1 MLFSSSQ
8 KGLSWPVAFMM
19 MFSMVGLVS
28 AETEKGDQP
37 MAVSD
42 GAQVAIEYTLTLGD
56 EKVLDTNV
64 GSDPLVYTHGQ
75 HQIIPGLEKALEG
88 MTKGE
93 QKTVTVAPEEAYGPV
108 NPDAYYEIEK
118 EKIPEGSLK
127 VGAIIEGTDGTGRQL
142 RARVAEIKDDTVI
155 LDFNHP
161 LAGKTL
167 HFDVKILDVQPG
179 TPQQP

>member
-1 MLFSSSQ
+1 MSFSSSYR
-8 KGLSWPVAFMM
+8 GLLWPMVFMISGM
-19 MFSMVGLVS
+19 AGMVS
-28 AETEKGDQP
+28 AETGKGDQA

-42 GAQVAIEYTLTLGD
+42 GNQVAIEYTLTLGD
-56 EKVLDTNV
+56 DKVLDTNV

-93 QKTVTVAPEEAYGPV
+93 HKTVTVPPEEAYGPV
-108 NPDAYYEIEK
+108 NPEAYYEIEK

-127 VGAIIEGTDGTGRQL
+127 TGAIIEGTDGTGRPL
-142 RARVAEIKDDTVI
+142 RARISEIKDDTVI

-167 HFDVKILDVQPG
+167 YFDVTILDVQPG
-179 TPQQP
+179 ASQP

>member
-1 MLFSSSQ
+1 MSFSSSV
-8 KGLSWPVAFMM
+8 KGLSWPMVFMFIGM
-19 MFSMVGLVS
+19 AGLVS
-28 AETEKGDQP
+28 AETGKGDQS

-42 GAQVAIEYTLTLGD
+42 GKEVAIEYTLTLGD
-56 EKVLDTNV
+56 DKVLDTNV

-108 NPDAYYEIEK
+108 NPEAYYEIEK
-118 EKIPEGSLK
+118 EKIPSDSLK
-127 VGAIIEGTDGTGRQL
+127 VGSIVEGTDGTGRPL
-142 RARVAEIKDDTVI
+142 RARVSEIKDDTVI

-167 HFDVKILDVQPG
+167 QFDVKILDVRPATSQP
-179 TPQQP
+179 